1 MRVFILDANIIW
13 STAYNA
19 KSDIGQFV
27 ISANPEVIQF
37 YAPEYLKEEIE
48 KHFPKIVNYSQ
59 QTEEE
64 VRTVLGIAYEK
75 ITFIADHQIPFEY
88 YQKSVP
94 FVRGIDMD
102 DLVFVALAE
111 YMGELLWTGDRKLIS
126 GLRSRGYQ
134 NVVDFEQVQQL
145 LAEDE

>member
-1 MRVFILDANIIW
+1 MKVFILDSNVIW
-13 STAYNA
+13 SAAYNA
-19 KSDIGQFV
+19 RSDIGQFV
-27 ISANPEVIQF
+27 LSVSPTEVQF

-48 KHFPKIVNYSQ
+48 RHFPKIVASSRQ
-59 QTEEE
+59 SEEE
-64 VRTVLGIAYEK
+64 VRTVIELAYEK
-75 ITFIADHQIPFEY
+75 IKFISDDQISFES

-111 YMGELLWTGDRKLIS
+111 YMDELLWTGDRKLIA

-134 NVVDFEQVQQL
+134 NVVDFSQVQEL
-145 LAEDE
+145 LTQEK